1 MGIFRCLSSR
11 AECAVQQ
18 LMAARPT
25 ARDEV
30 FRYSEF
36 LRNESIEP
44 DFGSVVSTAPT
55 SHVAIAAVGGVLPGS
70 VSQRSELQH

>member
-1 MGIFRCLSSR
+1 M
-11 AECAVQQ
+11 QQ

-25 ARDEV
+25 ARDED

-55 SHVAIAAVGGVLPGS
+55 SHVAAVGGVLPGS
-70 VSQRSELQH
+70 VSQRSSCSTDLITLIPDC

>member
-1 MGIFRCLSSR
+1 
-11 AECAVQQ
+11 
-18 LMAARPT
+18 MAARPT

-44 DFGSVVSTAPT
+44 DFGSVVSILHQPLMLL
-55 SHVAIAAVGGVLPGS
+55 AAVGGVLPGS